1 MAERLELDP
10 TLVAST
16 NNGGSTLTAD
26 LRAGV
31 IVFLVAL
38 PLCLGI
44 ATASGAP
51 ALAGLIAGIVGGTIV
66 AMASGSSLSVAGPA
80 AGLTVICLDAIQRM
94 GFKVFV
100 LSVLLGGAMQIG
112 FGLIGAGRL
121 AQLVPN
127 TVIRGMLA
135 AIGLI
140 LVLKQLPHAVGFDKD
155 FEGDF
160 AFSQADGHNTFSGL
174 MYALEAITPAAL
186 IIALASGAA
195 LALWRNY
202 GSLKLTRYAPRELIA
217 VGVGLSLS
225 IAFRDT
231 SFALVPEHRVSVP
244 GLGEGGLISLWTAP
258 EWSAITRVDV
268 WRTGLTLAIVASIE
282 SLLCLEATDRLDPQ
296 RRVSPPNRELIA
308 QGMGNAASGF
318 LGGLPVTAVVVRS
331 FTNVQAGGKTR
342 LSAVVHGFLLLGST
356 LGLAAVLNNIP
367 LAALAAVLLMVGYKL
382 TPPKLYVEVWRMG
395 RDQFLPFIT
404 TVVAILATD
413 LLTGTMLGI
422 AFALFFIVLG
432 HYSSAIVITDDG
444 RYRMIRFVSSV
455 SFLHKARL
463 KAAFESAPS
472 GGVVIVDGTRARN
485 VDPDIL
491 DAISDFEQSA
501 KARGIEVSIQRSQ
514 SAFNGF
520 FREEARA

>member
-10 TLVAST
+10 TLAASST
-16 NNGGSTLTAD
+16 GSTFAAD

-51 ALAGLIAGIVGGTIV
+51 ALAGLIAGMVGGTVV
-66 AMASGSSLSVAGPA
+66 AIASGSPLSVAGPA
-80 AGLTVICLDAIQRM
+80 AGLTVICLDAIQKL
-94 GFKVFV
+94 GFRGF
-100 LSVLLGGAMQIG
+100 LMAVLLGGVIQASL
-112 FGLIGAGRL
+112 GLIGAGRL

-127 TVIRGMLA
+127 AVIRGMLA

-140 LVLKQLPHAVGFDKD
+140 LVLKQLPHAVGYDAD
-155 FEGDF
+155 YEGDF
-160 AFSQADGHNTFSGL
+160 AFSQSDGHNTFSEL
-174 MYALEAITPAAL
+174 LYSLKAITPGAL
-186 IIALASGAA
+186 IVCVSAGLA

-202 GSLKLTRYAPRELIA
+202 GSVKLTRLAPRELVAVA
-217 VGVGLSLS
+217 VGLGVALLLEGTSL
-225 IAFRDT
+225 T
-231 SFALVPEHRVSVP
+231 LTPEHRVSIP
-244 GLGEGGLISLWTAP
+244 ALGDAGLLSLWTAP
-258 EWSAITRVDV
+258 DWSAISRVDV
-268 WRTGLTLAIVASIE
+268 WRTAITLAIVASIE
-282 SLLCLEATDRLDPQ
+282 SLLCLEATDRLDPL
-296 RRVSPPNRELIA
+296 RRVSSPNRELVA
-308 QGMGNAASGF
+308 QGLGNLTSGI

-331 FTNVQAGGKTR
+331 FTNVQAGGRTR
-342 LSAVVHGFLLLGST
+342 MSSVIHGILLIGAT
-356 LGLAAVLNNIP
+356 LGLSRVLNSIP

-382 TPPKLYVEVWRMG
+382 TPPKLYVQVWRMG

-404 TVVAILATD
+404 TVLAILATD

-432 HYSSAIVITDDG
+432 HYSSAIVVTDDG
-444 RYRMIRFVSSV
+444 SNRMIRFVSSV

-463 KAAFESAPS
+463 KAAFETAPS
-472 GGVVIVDGTRARN
+472 GCHVILDGTRARK

-501 KARGIEVSIQRSQ
+501 KARGIEVSIHRSQ

-520 FREEARA
+520 FREEVRA